1 MSDITAKERAESIM
15 ICSCPPASKEPKI
28 HIFSCLGSQRKS
40 VADQIRLAED
50 AARRKALEEA
60 AYIAEARISIH
71 GPTKHHKTM
80 MAAGLRT
87 CKAIAKDIR
96 ALMDNPNVS

>member
-1 MSDITAKERAESIM
+1 MTPEARAESIM

-40 VADQIRLAED
+40 VTDQIR
-50 AARRKALEEA
+50 KAEEA
-60 AYIAEARISIH
+60 ARLETLKECWHLANNDWDTKIVALNIH
-71 GPTKHHKTM
+71 
-80 MAAGLRT
+80 
-87 CKAIAKDIR
+87 